1 MRIFS
6 LFGVLILLLASA
18 SSAGSDEREKN
29 LPEPY
34 RKWLQEEV
42 PYIISDVE
50 RETFLTLTTE
60 GERQAFIEVFWRKRD
75 PNPSTPE
82 NEYKEEHYKRLAYA
96 NEFLGRD
103 TFRPGWQTDRG
114 RLYILLGKP
123 NTRRPLEAT
132 DAIYPS
138 ELWFYNNPEFKY
150 LGLPPFFHL
159 LFFRRQG
166 MGEFELYSPL
176 KDGPQALLTGFQQP
190 LNDFRDDIERA
201 YNKLYAIDVELAQA
215 SLSFRTD
222 EGDTAQFQN
231 PSFGT
236 IALLD
241 DVAEVPFY
249 HLDTSYAERLDFE
262 RGNVE
267 SDYLF
272 TYVPSYG
279 VAHLLPG
286 PGRAYYLHWNI
297 ELDAENVG
305 YVRDEEKGAYT
316 SVVIASLE
324 IVPLDDENRLVVDE
338 RNESYLS
345 LSDAQARS
353 SLKLPSTFSSMTPLV
368 PGAYRARI
376 ILRNRACPSRQ
387 ETDCFK
393 SYTLFDS
400 KLNVPQWQEDRPE
413 LSELVLAYGSE
424 AATGEPLYRP
434 FRFGNVEIF
443 PNPRGVY
450 AIGDDVVAAVEPQ
463 NAPAGS
469 RLRFEVVGVEP
480 SPKTWVEKTVD
491 VEGVTSGPMVQEL
504 SLADVE
510 GGRFELVATLI
521 DAQGAAV
528 AKRASAFTV
537 SPRTSIV
544 RPGVRGTISPPRP
557 EVPGVVAMILGGQ
570 YLRMEEKAKAR
581 TELERALGENP
592 RLGPAREQLAGLLL
606 EAGEVDEALSML
618 EPLVRNAPERFEVL
632 AVLGQ
637 AYFEKKQYAESIAAL
652 EKAISLKR
660 SDPRLLNVLAQAYHE
675 TGNDARAREM
685 LERSLSLNPDQV
697 PVKELLE
704 KLKAG
709 TTGPR

>member
-1 MRIFS
+1 M
-6 LFGVLILLLASA
+6 
-18 SSAGSDEREKN
+18 
-29 LPEPY
+29 
-34 RKWLQEEV
+34 
-42 PYIISDVE
+42 
-50 RETFLTLTTE
+50 
-60 GERQAFIEVFWRKRD
+60 
-75 PNPSTPE
+75 
-82 NEYKEEHYKRLAYA
+82 
-96 NEFLGRD
+96 
-103 TFRPGWQTDRG
+103 
-114 RLYILLGKP
+114 
-123 NTRRPLEAT
+123 
-132 DAIYPS
+132 
-138 ELWFYNNPEFKY
+138 
-150 LGLPPFFHL
+150 
-159 LFFRRQG
+159 
-166 MGEFELYSPL
+166 
-176 KDGPQALLTGFQQP
+176 
-190 LNDFRDDIERA
+190 NDFRDDVERA

-222 EGDTAQFQN
+222 EGDTSQFQN

-236 IALLD
+236 VALLD
-241 DVAEVPFY
+241 DIAGVPFY
-249 HLDTSYAERLDFE
+249 HLDTSYAEKLDFE

-272 TYVPSYG
+272 TYVPSFG
-279 VAHLLPG
+279 VAHVLPG
-286 PGRAYYLHWNI
+286 PERTHYLHWNI

-305 YVRDEEKGAYT
+305 FVRDEEKGAYT

-353 SLKLPSTFSSMTPLV
+353 SLKLPSTFSSMTPLI
-368 PGAYRARI
+368 PGAYRARV

-393 SYTLFDS
+393 SYTLFES
-400 KLNVPQWQEDRPE
+400 NLNVPEWQEDRPE

-424 AATGEPLYRP
+424 VASGEPLYRP
-434 FRFGNVEIF
+434 FRFGSLEIF

-450 AIGDDVVAAVEPQ
+450 AIGDEVVAAVEPQ

-491 VEGVTSGPMVQEL
+491 VAGVTSGPMVQEL

-510 GGRFELVATLI
+510 GGRFELVATLV

-581 TELERALGENP
+581 TELERALRENP
-592 RLGPAREQLAGLLL
+592 RLGPAREELAGLLL
-606 EAGEVDEALSML
+606 EAGEVDKALSML

-632 AVLGQ
+632 AIVGQ
-637 AYFEKKQYAESIAAL
+637 VYFQKKQYAESIAAL

-660 SDPRLLNVLAQAYHE
+660 PDPRLLNVLAQAYHE